1 MNVIEITI
9 LNFQE
14 QTIDI
19 RLMKNFLFFDYLYL
33 FKTNNTITANSYL
46 IEKEILIPYG
56 GALTL

>member
-1 MNVIEITI
+1 MKAIEITI

-14 QTIDI
+14 QTID
-19 RLMKNFLFFDYLYL
+19 LSMKNFLFFDYLYL